1 MLGYVCKYTPVEIFE
16 AMGTDIHRIEPDVT
30 GFPQAEAWMHA
41 NMCSYSKAVLED
53 IAAKDYDGIILTT
66 CCDSIRRLYDTLK
79 HHYPDKFIYLMDI
92 PRKVTDF
99 AVELYEK
106 QLLEMIHSYAAFSG
120 KNFTWKKL
128 QEILKR
134 KSAAEQLNDA
144 PLSDHK
150 IAVGLAGARPG
161 NDLRNLLEN
170 NGAEIVFDLTCT
182 GITRGFTIKDVDSEH
197 QLLSQYAWNMLNQ
210 IPCMRMMDATNRSQ
224 FIDGMKDRID
234 GIIYHT
240 IKFCDVYSYEYEMLR
255 ERGDIPLVLV
265 ETDATRQGSGQ
276 ILTRTEAFLES
287 LRAGKSE
294 HSARTNPI
302 EKHLT
307 EDGHM
312 YVLGIDSGSTST
324 NAVIL
329 DENKTIKAFSVIRT
343 GAKSM
348 DSADRIL
355 NDILGKADL
364 ERKDLSN
371 IVSTGYGRVS
381 ISFADSNVTEISCHG
396 KGAHYL
402 NPDIRTI
409 LDIGGQDSKAI
420 RLNENGD
427 VTDFVMNDKCAA
439 GTGRFLEMMARTL
452 EISTAELGPV
462 SKDWK
467 ENIEISSMCSVF
479 AESEVISLI
488 AQNKEKADIAHGIH
502 NAIAGKAISLLKRVG
517 IEGVCMMTGGVA
529 KNSGV
534 VRSLEEKLG
543 TKLYISEEPEIV
555 GALGAALFALENL
568 EK

>member
-1 MLGYVCKYTPVEIFE
+1 M
-16 AMGTDIHRIEPDVT
+16 
-30 GFPQAEAWMHA
+30 
-41 NMCSYSKAVLED
+41 
-53 IAAKDYDGIILTT
+53 
-66 CCDSIRRLYDTLK
+66 
-79 HHYPDKFIYLMDI
+79 
-92 PRKVTDF
+92 
-99 AVELYEK
+99 
-106 QLLEMIHSYAAFSG
+106 
-120 KNFTWKKL
+120 
-128 QEILKR
+128 
-134 KSAAEQLNDA
+134 NDA
-144 PLSDHK
+144 PLSDYK

-294 HSARTNPI
+294 HSARTTPI

-307 EDGHM
+307 ENGHM

-355 NDILGKADL
+355 NDILGKAEL